1 MDFKLAP
8 HEARF
13 RDEFASWLQA
23 NAPGPAPPPGTERIQ
38 FLRDWQRRLHGGR
51 WVGLN
56 YPVEYGGR
64 DVGIVEMMLFYE
76 ELAKQGAP
84 DIIGLVN
91 VRMLGPVL
99 LTYGTEEQRRRF
111 IPPLLAADE
120 LWCQG
125 FSEPQSGS
133 DLASLRTRGQVDR
146 DEIVITGQKIWTT
159 LADVAD
165 WCFALVR
172 TGRQDEKHRG
182 LTFLLIPMDT
192 PGITVRPLR
201 QITGE
206 AEFNEVFFD
215 EVRVPSSNVVGE
227 VGAGWKVASTLLGHE
242 RGATFFGTQIR
253 WRRTLDDLDALLAQ
267 GRADDKLEAARL
279 RLRLDAMHYTAL
291 RALSVS
297 AQGGRPG
304 PESSVLKLLRG
315 KFQQDIYKLGT
326 TAQGWAAGLT
336 READD
341 AIDRARWQFGY
352 MNSRMATIAA
362 GTTEIQYN
370 ILAEKVLKLPK
381 GR

>member
-1 MDFKLAP
+1 MDFRLTP
-8 HEARF
+8 QEAEF
-13 RDEFASWLQA
+13 RAEFASWLSE
-23 NAPGPAPPPGTERIQ
+23 NAPGTPPPPGPGRIR
-38 FLRDWQRRLHGGR
+38 FLRDWQRRLHEGR

-56 YPVEYGGR
+56 YPAEYGGR
-64 DVGIVEMMLFYE
+64 DVGIVELMLFYE
-76 ELAKQGAP
+76 ELAKQRAP

-99 LTYGTEEQRRRF
+99 LAYGTEEQQCRF
-111 IPPLLAADE
+111 VPPLLAADE

-133 DLASLRTRGQVDR
+133 DLASLRARGKIDG
-146 DEIVITGQKIWTT
+146 DEVVITGQKIWTT

-172 TGRQDEKHRG
+172 TGKQDEKHRG
-182 LTFLLIPMDT
+182 LTFILVPMNT

-215 EVRVPSSNVVGE
+215 EVRVPVGNVVGE
-227 VGAGWKVASTLLGHE
+227 IGAGWKVASALLGHE
-242 RGATFFGTQIR
+242 RSATFFGTQIR
-253 WRRTLDDLDALLAQ
+253 WRRTLDELDSLLSD
-267 GRADDKLEAARL
+267 GDPSDRLEAAKL

-297 AQGGRPG
+297 ARGGRPG
-304 PESSVLKLLRG
+304 PESSVVKLLRG
-315 KFQQDIYKLGT
+315 RFQQDMYKLGA
-326 TAQGWAAGLT
+326 TAQGWPAGLT

-341 AIDRARWQFGY
+341 AADRARWQFGY
-352 MNSRMATIAA
+352 INSRMATIAA

-370 ILAEKVLKLPK
+370 ILAERVLKLPK
-381 GR
+381 GQ